1 MSGPIQIAYIL
12 GFPIFQYE
20 SRALKSAAYDVSGRL
35 TNILTVPGN
44 AELDDGYFSKNKDV
58 WYIYLVICN
67 AIVTFILEFPGT
79 SNLNASATTLTFIF
93 AVLGTSNLNVEKSL
107 NFVLAV

>member
-44 AELDDGYFSKNKDV
+44 AELDDSYFIKLKMFG
-58 WYIYLVICN
+58 I
-67 AIVTFILEFPGT
+67 FI
-79 SNLNASATTLTFIF
+79 S
-93 AVLGTSNLNVEKSL
+93 
-107 NFVLAV
+107 